1 MTSERQKLIKKID
14 ALAVECDASGEV
26 EAGSVLRALTA
37 AMWAGQ
43 DVELME
49 HVKQF
54 SWRLLKAVSAR
65 MASRN

>member
-1 MTSERQKLIKKID
+1 MNEQREQLIRKID
-14 ALAVECDASGEV
+14 ALAVECDAAGEV